1 MKVLSSYLFDL
12 EKNMLKFHDKET
24 KIYIVKNIKTTI
36 KKYLLIGINKG
47 LVIVDYDQTVKPK
60 INHLSLVEQ
69 KNNYIFNSIE
79 NGYVLMEYRF
89 KKPVPKHY
97 IESGLWHGSVAENSD
112 YLLFNDAIFVKNS
125 KMISENVLS
134 KCCFEAKAISSTYYQ
149 KVRILYS
156 PMSDIDYVL
165 VATVDYPNNIY
176 TVYQMASNY
185 DKQGNVN
192 YSVKQLKTSNCA
204 EFIWCPFDLMFA
216 VTKYNMSNEKLGSKV
231 TSNNTSNANSFT
243 LVVYKISKG
252 STVEAVY
259 TLEDCTCNRIF
270 TGNFIGVFIKHD
282 KSDKPESNNTNSV
295 NSVVENNENINIQGV
310 ELNFPGTFS
319 KFTTFKS
326 NQCLVF
332 YSWLKKERKNFIIT
346 EEPLDIVSS
355 NDSRFM
361 VVIYKKKYVVYGL
374 NSVSGNTFSDVD
386 PESKLQIIINSKE
399 NSSSD
404 NLNLNNVSSDN
415 NNDNPANLLN
425 SEISL
430 SPFIVVH
437 EEVLDAIIYE
447 DFILFFITNNG
458 VYFHIL
464 NHKSNYPIKLLK
476 PSQSYIKC
484 NLKIDKFSNLNSDKK
499 SIKLN
504 PTSPPCK
511 ILSVS
516 KGKLILAYS
525 NSMVK
530 IEEIDHILLKAVYF
544 IKERDVKSLRE
555 KVVSLV
561 DKKYVNS
568 LICILCHYFSV
579 DEEVFRRIF
588 SSRNQISHF
597 ELHHYVDCF
606 LMDFSQYCS
615 LPQEQIMSS
624 KLIRAKLC
632 EYLVENNIEGLFAL
646 FNLTTSTG
654 L

>member
-1 MKVLSSYLFDL
+1 
-12 EKNMLKFHDKET
+12 
-24 KIYIVKNIKTTI
+24 
-36 KKYLLIGINKG
+36 
-47 LVIVDYDQTVKPK
+47 
-60 INHLSLVEQ
+60 
-69 KNNYIFNSIE
+69 
-79 NGYVLMEYRF
+79 
-89 KKPVPKHY
+89 
-97 IESGLWHGSVAENSD
+97 
-112 YLLFNDAIFVKNS
+112 
-125 KMISENVLS
+125 
-134 KCCFEAKAISSTYYQ
+134 
-149 KVRILYS
+149 
-156 PMSDIDYVL
+156 MSDIDYVL

-176 TVYQMASNY
+176 TIYQMASNY

-204 EFIWCPFDLMFA
+204 EFVWCPFDFMFA
-216 VTKYNMSNEKLGSKV
+216 VTKYNMNNEKLGSKI
-231 TSNNTSNANSFT
+231 SNSNTSNSNSFT

-259 TLEDCTCNRIF
+259 TLDDCSCNRIF
-270 TGNFIGVFIKHD
+270 TGNFIGVFIKQD
-282 KSDKPESNNTNSV
+282 KDKDKDKNDKQETNNINTII
-295 NSVVENNENINIQGV
+295 ENTENINIQGI
-310 ELNFPGTFS
+310 EINFPGTFS

-332 YSWLKKERKNFIIT
+332 YSWLKKERKNFVIT
-346 EEPLDIVSS
+346 EEPLDILSS

-386 PESKLQIIINSKE
+386 PESKLQFIINTKE
-399 NSSSD
+399 NSSDST
-404 NLNLNNVSSDN
+404 NNVNPN
-415 NNDNPANLLN
+415 NNDNPAGLLN

-430 SPFIVVH
+430 SPFIVIH

-464 NHKSNYPIKLLK
+464 NHKNNYPIKLLK
-476 PSQSYIKC
+476 PSQSFIKC
-484 NLKIDKFSNLNSDKK
+484 NLKIDKFSNSNSDRKL
-499 SIKLN
+499 IKLN

-525 NSMVK
+525 NGMVK
-530 IEEIDHILLKAVYF
+530 IEEIDHILLKAIYF
-544 IKERDVKSLRE
+544 IKERDIKSLRE

-568 LICILCHYFSV
+568 LICILCHYFSI